1 MTREELITLP
11 PEERLALISMLWD
24 SLRES
29 APLPEAQAQELAHR
43 LRTFDQDRADG
54 LPWEAFRGELSLIPG

>member
-1 MTREELITLP
+1 MTRKELITLA

-29 APLPEAQAQELAHR
+29 APLPEAQANELSHR
-43 LRTFDQDRADG
+43 LRAFDQDRADG
-54 LPWEAFRGELSLIPG
+54 LPWEAFKDQLG